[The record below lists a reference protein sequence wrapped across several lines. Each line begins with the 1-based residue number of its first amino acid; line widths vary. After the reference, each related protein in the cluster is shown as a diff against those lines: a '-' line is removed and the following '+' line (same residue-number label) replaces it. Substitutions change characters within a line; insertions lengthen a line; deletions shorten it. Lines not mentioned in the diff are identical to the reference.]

1 MLAMKMFFVGMKRK
15 KRGEIMNAEQYKK
28 VVAALIDYVMYL
40 TDTRIE
46 KKQGEMEV
54 LPALS
59 QLLFSLSPVRPD

>member
-1 MLAMKMFFVGMKRK
+1 
-15 KRGEIMNAEQYKK
+15 MNAEQYKK